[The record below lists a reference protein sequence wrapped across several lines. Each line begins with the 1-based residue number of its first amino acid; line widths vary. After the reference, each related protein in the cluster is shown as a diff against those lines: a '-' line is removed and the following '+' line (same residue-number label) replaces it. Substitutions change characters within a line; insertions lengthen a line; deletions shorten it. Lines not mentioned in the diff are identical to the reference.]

1 MATKWNT
8 LGEIKICLLN
18 SGVFVFVFSNEELRM
33 KVLEQGP
40 WSFENKLIILRPWK
54 PDVML
59 TKEGTKSIQIWI
71 RLSGLN
77 LHFLL
82 AHMLRRIF
90 NAVGV
95 SLFTDRMTTTMERM
109 AYARI
114 CVEISADQVLRK
126 IVPVI
131 GPNGNSVE
139 IAVIYEWLPCRCSK
153 CKLFGHRD
161 VTYKS
166 KVEEVHKNATEEDAW
181 MANEE
186 ATKGNPA
193 EPNNINKKIEEGD
206 ELLKRLELLQW

>member
-54 PDVML
+54 PDVKL

-114 CVEISADQVLRK
+114 CVEISADQVFRK
-126 IVPVI
+126 IVLVI
-131 GPNGNSVE
+131 RPNGNSVE
-139 IAVIYEWLPCRCSK
+139 IAIIYEWLPCRCSK